1 MSMSPHSET
10 STPEEAA
17 AAAVTSR
24 RSFVRRAALGAAAL
38 GTVAA
43 TGATLTGVAGASE
56 MMTSSSGGAG
66 AGAAAAESSLSAV
79 DAALL
84 TFLQSIS
91 LAAQQALQSASDAT
105 YLSNVTMERMR
116 EFSRHHRD
124 QAARLGKLLPTDA
137 AAATPA
143 NASLLAQMTSK
154 FNAAGTET
162 EMLNAVAGFEES
174 LSATFIVALGQ
185 ADHFSVSEAIAG
197 CAPILGQ
204 QAASAGADAGQSQ
217 STWLPAFASTS
228 GAITQSAYPIR

>member
-17 AAAVTSR
+17 ATAVTSR
-24 RSFVRRAALGAAAL
+24 RSFVRTAALGAAAL

-43 TGATLTGVAGASE
+43 TGAALTGVAGASE
-56 MMTSSSGGAG
+56 MMTSSSGG

-162 EMLNAVAGFEES
+162 EMLNALAGFEES
-174 LSATFIVALGQ
+174 FSATFIVALGQ
-185 ADHFSVSEAIAG
+185 ADHFTVSEAIAG

-204 QAASAGADAGQSQ
+204 QAASAGADAGQPQ
-217 STWLPAFASTS
+217 STWLPAFAPTS